1 MLCRCFLGAKLARE
15 GKSGDPYHF
24 LSLTPILS
32 GLVNS
37 VDSRGNLQCHYE
49 QAVSNSIIP
58 QLESSSIYRD
68 VQSQSVLQQSQSV
81 LQNVCYSVLQ

>member
-58 QLESSSIYRD
+58 QLESSSIYRN
-68 VQSQSVLQQSQSV
+68 VQFHLSPSDYLVMTSLHSAEE
-81 LQNVCYSVLQ
+81 